1 MNEHIMNTPQN
12 SKPSIDEMSC
22 NQCEKATEDSPQRSP
37 EKRPEA
43 YGFWKTVLIV
53 LCGHLGVR
61 TTEQRKTDFARANGV
76 LVFAV
81 AVMYF
86 LLVIIALI
94 VLVNTIAQ

>member
-1 MNEHIMNTPQN
+1 
-12 SKPSIDEMSC
+12 MSGKTKK
-22 NQCEKATEDSPQRSP
+22 NLKNKQVET
-37 EKRPEA
+37 

-61 TTEQRKTDFARANGV
+61 NTEQRKADFERANGV
-76 LVFAV
+76 HVFIV

-94 VLVNTIAQ
+94 VLVNYIASQ

>member
-1 MNEHIMNTPQN
+1 MADDNKHAVNNEQ
-12 SKPSIDEMSC
+12 
-22 NQCEKATEDSPQRSP
+22 
-37 EKRPEA
+37 PEA

-61 TTEQRKTDFARANGV
+61 TTAQRKTDFERANGV
-76 LVFAV
+76 HVFAV

-94 VLVNTIAQ
+94 ALVNYIARQ

>member
-1 MNEHIMNTPQN
+1 MTGKIKQN
-12 SKPSIDEMSC
+12 SNNK
-22 NQCEKATEDSPQRSP
+22 Q
-37 EKRPEA
+37 PEA

-61 TTEQRKTDFARANGV
+61 TTEQRKTDFERANGV
-76 LVFAV
+76 HVFAV

-94 VLVNTIAQ
+94 VLVNYIAG

>member
-1 MNEHIMNTPQN
+1 M
-12 SKPSIDEMSC
+12 
-22 NQCEKATEDSPQRSP
+22 TEDSQQRSP
-37 EKRPEA
+37 KKRPKA

-61 TTEQRKTDFARANGV
+61 TTEQRKTDFERANGV
-76 LVFAV
+76 HVFAV

-94 VLVNTIAQ
+94 VLVNYIAD

>member
-1 MNEHIMNTPQN
+1 ML
-12 SKPSIDEMSC
+12 
-22 NQCEKATEDSPQRSP
+22 EDSQQGVND
-37 EKRPEA
+37 KRPEP

-61 TTEQRKTDFARANGV
+61 TTEQRKTDFERANGV
-76 LVFAV
+76 HVFAV

-94 VLVNTIAQ
+94 VLVNYIAG